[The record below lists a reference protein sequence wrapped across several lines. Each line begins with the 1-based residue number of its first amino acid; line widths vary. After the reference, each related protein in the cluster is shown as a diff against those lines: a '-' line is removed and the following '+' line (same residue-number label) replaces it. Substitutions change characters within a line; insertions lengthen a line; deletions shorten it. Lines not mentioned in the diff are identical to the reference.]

1 METPYEVIAHWTFYS
16 VSEVQK
22 TGEGGE
28 STRTASAREDSV
40 YRATLIE
47 RADAV
52 LVDTEDGLSGLER
65 APLGEPVLRAW
76 AGRTG

>member
-22 TGEGGE
+22 LAKAGRAAGVHLPVRTRYTGP
-28 STRTASAREDSV
+28 
-40 YRATLIE
+40 TLME

-76 AGRTG
+76 AGRTE